1 MQDGAEI
8 LAKQSAH
15 VLFLAGGP
23 PALQE
28 TNVAAPGRYHNSHVR
43 RLFRVRN
50 GDSWKRKGNNGMRLA
65 ILWRKYWHDQD
76 NKIELYRQNRII
88 RSFGTWD
95 STSDAGN
102 SDSPLN
108 PPKNCI
114 IHQKPTSNF
123 SFISLNNI
131 TSLHYI
137 EGLLKHQTFDKIQF
151 LNYY

>member
-28 TNVAAPGRYHNSHVR
+28 TNVAAPGRYHNSDVR
-43 RLFRVRN
+43 GLFRVRN

-88 RSFGTWD
+88 LIPKCRDLRIILPKTALSIKNPVLKARSSFFFFFK
-95 STSDAGN
+95 
-102 SDSPLN
+102 L
-108 PPKNCI
+108 
-114 IHQKPTSNF
+114 F
-123 SFISLNNI
+123 SKWGYIFVLSFLSRI
-131 TSLHYI
+131 TSKMI
-137 EGLLKHQTFDKIQF
+137 KIIYF
-151 LNYY
+151 NIV